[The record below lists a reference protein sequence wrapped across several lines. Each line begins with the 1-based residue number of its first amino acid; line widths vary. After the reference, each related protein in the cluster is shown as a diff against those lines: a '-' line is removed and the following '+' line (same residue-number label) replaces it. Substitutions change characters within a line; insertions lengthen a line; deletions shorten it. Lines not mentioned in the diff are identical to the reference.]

1 MKMSKIRIWIIMI
14 KYDNM
19 CLMLNLDFKINI
31 IINDY
36 KIK

>member
-1 MKMSKIRIWIIMI
+1 MSKIRIWIIMI